1 MAGKGRARPGGTG
14 KEPEGG
20 VDMGIVRKMERM
32 DRVKVI
38 KEDFPV
44 RYVYTVPEHLERF
57 FLELKGKGTFTGA
70 RCGKCK
76 TVYVPPVH
84 FCEKCF
90 LRVKDTVAVA
100 DNGTL
105 QAFTVARLG
114 PEGEPLANP
123 VVYGIVKLRGASTVI
138 LHKVLADPAKLKTGI
153 RVRAQLK
160 PQNKRRGSISDIEG
174 FVPI

>member
-1 MAGKGRARPGGTG
+1 MRESGTG
-14 KEPEGG
+14 REPEGG
-20 VDMGIVRKMERM
+20 VDMGIVRKLERM

-38 KEDFPV
+38 AGDFPV

-57 FLELKGKGTFTGA
+57 FMELKEKGSFTGA

-90 LRVKDTVAVA
+90 VRVKDAVAVA

-105 QAFTVARLG
+105 QAFTVARQG
-114 PEGEPLANP
+114 PEGEPLETP

-160 PQNKRRGSISDIEG
+160 PQNKRRGSMTDIEG
-174 FVPI
+174 FVPV